1 MENKEIRST
10 NIVTNMLT
18 RSKGNYSNQL
28 HLHTVCCYV
37 LLQIEVDYS
46 IKNTEKRSRFF
57 MVPF

>member
-46 IKNTEKRSRFF
+46 IKNTEKKE
-57 MVPF
+57 